1 MNHFS
6 GLIMLALGVATV
18 FALITKEDW
27 QEQVCYFFKLL
38 AFMILGSLAGS
49 WVMSAIPW

>member
-6 GLIMLALGVATV
+6 GLSILALGVATV
-18 FALITKEDW
+18 FALIAKENRC
-27 QEQVCYFFKLL
+27 EQWRSFFKLL
-38 AFMILGSLAGS
+38 AYMILGSLAGA